1 MVCLSWV
8 RRGGAACWR
17 RQWRGAG
24 GGGAARWRLCARGGA
39 EGTRAAQGGG
49 AGVRGRRTAAARACS
64 GGARRRC
71 DGKATAQWNGE
82 RRRRVVGETREEE
95 RPAARGQEI
104 YDKWAPQNF
113 LTPVDPTLRV
123 WTPVDCVGVVY
134 PRLHQICIST
144 PVEPML
150 PKMNLPVDCTKRR
163 LIARS
168 DLY

>member
-1 MVCLSWV
+1 VV
-8 RRGGAACWR
+8 AH
-17 RQWRGAG
+17 G
-24 GGGAARWRLCARGGA
+24 GG
-39 EGTRAAQGGG
+39 E
-49 AGVRGRRTAAARACS
+49 VERRRRDGKAAAR
-64 GGARRRC
+64 
-71 DGKATAQWNGE
+71 WNGE

-113 LTPVDPTLRV
+113 LTLVDPTLRV
-123 WTPVDCVGVVY
+123 WTPVDCIGVVY

-150 PKMNLPVDCTKRR
+150 SKMNSPVDCSNRR